1 MSHKLKYLK
10 VVSSR
15 YPSPQK
21 WYWISVDK
29 WEQYLLVWNPDVHLA
44 LFSERYAILDCGI
57 KNSIQ
62 FFKHSVVLNQ
72 HIKLITLQDNFYLI
86 SSWFSANLFTV

>member
-21 WYWISVDK
+21 WYWISVDR
-29 WEQYLLVWNPDVHLA
+29 WEQYLLVRNSWCTFGTIQWKVCNLGLWHQIQHSGSPPIL
-44 LFSERYAILDCGI
+44 LF
-57 KNSIQ
+57 
-62 FFKHSVVLNQ
+62 
-72 HIKLITLQDNFYLI
+72 
-86 SSWFSANLFTV
+86 